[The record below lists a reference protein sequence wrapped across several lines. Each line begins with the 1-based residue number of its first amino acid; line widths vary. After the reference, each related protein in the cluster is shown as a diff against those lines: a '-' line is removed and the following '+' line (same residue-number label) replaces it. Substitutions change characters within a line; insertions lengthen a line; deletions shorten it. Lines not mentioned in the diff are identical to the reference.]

1 MRISRFATPAALV
14 AFASAFA
21 PSCESSECAE
31 EVCFEGQGGT
41 PSGASGA
48 GGDEDGQGGFSAAA
62 GLNGTGGK
70 SPTGGA
76 STAGTPGSGGSAGDG
91 TAGTPQGGAEGGT
104 GGGEAGSGGEGGAV
118 PICDPS
124 KAPSAEACLVSDEF
138 AVFVSPLG
146 NDEGTGAKGD
156 PVLSIA
162 SAITMAAEQQKIV
175 VACSTND
182 AVFTVPLEL
191 AGEVTARVYGG
202 FDCDDWTHGDVRTLI
217 APEAK
222 GPALKL
228 DTVSG
233 ALEIED
239 FEFRARDAEDGNGE
253 NSVGAVISDTK
264 GVTLRRVT
272 IAAGKGGKGADGQ
285 TIAGFAGD
293 ALDGHAAEGEN
304 GGDPRTSSQ
313 CGCDTSGGA
322 GGDASGTT
330 VNGADGLPAYGG
342 GKGGT
347 GGGSC
352 SAGLGGDGENAPL
365 ASSAPGATSLGK
377 LDGIVWQPSS
387 GTVGETGKPGQG
399 GGGGGGEGDSPGG
412 AGGGG
417 ACGGCGGQGGNPGG
431 GGGASIGLILV
442 SSTVVLQETSI
453 VTDDAGQG
461 GKGAAGQDGQRGG
474 TGGDRTGQGCLGG
487 NGGDGASGGSGG
499 GGAGGLSAGIVY
511 SGTAPNV
518 LGVSFDIGMLGDG
531 GDGGTPNENDGIDG
545 KTVNFI
551 DADA

>member
-14 AFASAFA
+14 AFASAFT

-76 STAGTPGSGGSAGDG
+76 SNAGTPGSGGSAGDG
-91 TAGTPQGGAEGGT
+91 TAGTPQGGAEGGAS
-104 GGGEAGSGGEGGAV
+104 GGEAGSGGEGGAV

-191 AGEVTARVYGG
+191 TGEVTARVYGG

-253 NSVGAVISDTK
+253 SSVGAVISDTK

-285 TIAGFAGD
+285 TLAAFPSA
-293 ALDGHAAEGEN
+293 APDGHEAEGEA
-304 GGDPRTSSQ
+304 GGGPRTSSQ
-313 CGCDTSGGA
+313 CGCETSGGQ
-322 GGDASGTT
+322 GGNAETGI
-330 VNGADGLPAYGG
+330 NGDPGLPDYGG
-342 GKGGT
+342 GQG
-347 GGGSC
+347 
-352 SAGLGGDGENAPL
+352 GLGGGECDNGKAGKAAPATEPGSG
-365 ASSAPGATSLGK
+365 ASLLGV
-377 LDGIVWQPSS
+377 LSGTEWQPSS
-387 GTVGETGKPGQG
+387 GTGGGGGKAGQG
-399 GGGGGGEGDSPGG
+399 GGGGGGEGESPGG

-417 ACGGCGGQGGNPGG
+417 ACGGCGGDGGNPGG

-442 SSTVVLQETSI
+442 ESAVTFEETSV

-461 GKGAAGQDGQRGG
+461 GKGAAGQEGQK
-474 TGGDRTGQGCLGG
+474 GGDGGLQSAGGCPGG
-487 NGGDGASGGSGG
+487 RGGDGAPGGSGG

-511 SGTAPNV
+511 SGGTAPNV
-518 LGVSFDIGMLGDG
+518 LGVSFDIGMMGLG
-531 GDGGTPNENDGIDG
+531 GDGGTPNENDGVDG
-545 KTVNFI
+545 KAVNLFA
-551 DADA
+551 ADS

>member
-1 MRISRFATPAALV
+1 MRRVRSCVAAWLLAAPACNTEPDCLETRTCTKESPPSV
-14 AFASAFA
+14 AS
-21 PSCESSECAE
+21 
-31 EVCFEGQGGT
+31 GT
-41 PSGASGA
+41 GGA
-48 GGDEDGQGGFSAAA
+48 GGDEEGHGGSSAAA

-104 GGGEAGSGGEGGAV
+104 SGGEAGSGGEGGAV

-191 AGEVTARVYGG
+191 TGEVTARVYGG
-202 FDCDDWTHGDVRTLI
+202 FKCDDWTHGDVRTLI

-239 FEFRARDAEDGNGE
+239 FEFRAMDAEDGNGE
-253 NSVGAVISDTK
+253 SSVGAVINDTK
-264 GVTLRRVT
+264 DVTLRRVT

-285 TIAGFAGD
+285 TIAGFASD
-293 ALDGHAAEGEN
+293 APSGHPAEGEN
-304 GGDPRTSSQ
+304 GGPARTEAQ
-313 CGCDTSGGA
+313 CGCTTRGGR
-322 GGDASGTT
+322 GGDATGDIDGDPGTP
-330 VNGADGLPAYGG
+330 DLEGG
-342 GKGGT
+342 QG
-347 GGGSC
+347 
-352 SAGLGGDGENAPL
+352 GLGGAECDNGKAGKAAP
-365 ASSAPGATSLGK
+365 ATEPGSGATKLGA
-377 LDGIVWQPSS
+377 LSGTEWQPSS
-387 GTVGETGKPGQG
+387 GARGGAGKPGQG

-417 ACGGCGGQGGNPGG
+417 ACGGCGGDGGNPGG

-442 SSTVVLQETSI
+442 ASTVTFEETSV

-461 GKGAAGQDGQRGG
+461 GKGAAGQEGQK
-474 TGGDRTGQGCLGG
+474 GGDGGLQSAGGCSGG
-487 NGGDGASGGSGG
+487 RGGDGATGGSGG
-499 GGAGGLSAGIVY
+499 GGAGGLSAGIVS
-511 SGTAPNV
+511 SGKAPE
-518 LGVSFDIGMLGDG
+518 LKGLSFDIGSLGIG
-531 GDGGTPNENDGIDG
+531 GDGGTPNENKG
-545 KTVNFI
+545 VNGSAVNWF